1 MKAIKGGEFLIRQTK
16 PEEIFTPED
25 WGEEEK
31 MIAQTCRDFLKQDVL
46 PLVDKLDSMEDP
58 YYLSRYL
65 RNMVGWEWISKHLC

>member
-46 PLVDKLDSMEDP
+46 PLVDGFQNIYVS
-58 YYLSRYL
+58 
-65 RNMVGWEWISKHLC
+65 C